1 VATGRCSHR
10 TMKDLVLRILASV
23 ESITSRGRFP
33 VIYIPKPTLRIG
45 GPRTFMALLVD
56 GFRDRGMR
64 VTSNR
69 MVRADAAVIPISA
82 PPEMVEAW
90 RSRGTIIIQR
100 LDGVFYDCVSGV
112 FDPVRNHDTAILYR
126 ELADIVIF
134 QSHYSRSQCSFFM
147 GESGAPKSAVILN
160 GTDLTR
166 FRPDAHYVP
175 RGDGIWRM
183 VSTGNFRD
191 SSMIVPIVKALDS
204 LWEDRQDFRWS
215 VIGPVS
221 FPDADVFMHRPYI
234 QHMEQS
240 SREELAATL
249 KQSDLFVYSF
259 LNPNCPNSVIEA
271 GACGLPVV
279 GFDSGA
285 MRELCGFNEALLAPM
300 PNRVIHVESDLDAD
314 GLLTCIRMC
323 LDEHAYFRA
332 CSMVHCSEFGVERS
346 VDAYAD
352 VIRNGVSS
360 RPLPT

>member
-1 VATGRCSHR
+1 
-10 TMKDLVLRILASV
+10 
-23 ESITSRGRFP
+23 
-33 VIYIPKPTLRIG
+33 
-45 GPRTFMALLVD
+45 
-56 GFRDRGMR
+56 
-64 VTSNR
+64 
-69 MVRADAAVIPISA
+69 
-82 PPEMVEAW
+82 
-90 RSRGTIIIQR
+90 
-100 LDGVFYDCVSGV
+100 
-112 FDPVRNHDTAILYR
+112 
-126 ELADIVIF
+126 
-134 QSHYSRSQCSFFM
+134 
-147 GESGAPKSAVILN
+147 
-160 GTDLTR
+160 
-166 FRPDAHYVP
+166 
-175 RGDGIWRM
+175 
-183 VSTGNFRD
+183 
-191 SSMIVPIVKALDS
+191 MIVPIVKALDS
-204 LWEDRQDFRWS
+204 LWEDRQDFRWL

-221 FPDADVFMHRPYI
+221 FPAHTVLMQRPYLE
-234 QHMEQS
+234 HVDHA
-240 SREELAATL
+240 SRDELAGAL
-249 KQSDLFVYSF
+249 MQSDLFVYSF